1 MIAWS
6 SLDQKVNG
14 IKQVQLFCYKLKT
27 DRHWFAEQA
36 LMAPVCRVSGLQF
49 KLSYFS
55 LNELLW
61 LVNDE
66 IHHFVFRQ
74 VSLAAHETLSEK
86 LQVPFMSNV
95 KF

>member
-1 MIAWS
+1 MCQVYS
-6 SLDQKVNG
+6 SNCPD
-14 IKQVQLFCYKLKT
+14 
-27 DRHWFAEQA
+27 
-36 LMAPVCRVSGLQF
+36 
-49 KLSYFS
+49 FS

-95 KF
+95 KFFLGFYFWTSNVQTLKMYKQEGNGLNFS